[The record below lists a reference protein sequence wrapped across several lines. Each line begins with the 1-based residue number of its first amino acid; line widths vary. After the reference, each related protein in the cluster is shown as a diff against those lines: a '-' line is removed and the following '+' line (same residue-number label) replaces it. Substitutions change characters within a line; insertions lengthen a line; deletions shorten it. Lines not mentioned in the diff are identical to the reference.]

1 MIPVLVAPEQRWS
14 CPNCT
19 VTDVTRGETNRF
31 HPCAGLAGIT
41 APMVLAGTDVRVFAV
56 ERQDY
61 VGREIVQYDGNG
73 RPVMAVVTERA
84 DGSNDVMVNAP
95 TARGGGS

>member
-1 MIPVLVAPEQRWS
+1 MTVILQAPEQRWS
-14 CPNCT
+14 CPNC
-19 VTDVTRGETNRF
+19 VQRSVTRGKPNRY
-31 HPCAGLAGIT
+31 HYCSGNAGLF
-41 APMVLAGTDVRVFAV
+41 APMVPDGTDCRVFAV

-61 VGREIVQYDGNG
+61 IGNEIVQRDGNG